1 MMTAMSGEKTM
12 SQYPLADHADEVRAQ
27 SGRPL
32 EEITLEAMRQGCLS
46 IADLSIDAETLRRQ
60 ADIAE
65 EAGFGH
71 LAGNLRRAA
80 ELTKVPNDEIMT
92 IYEALRPYR
101 TTYDRLI
108 GLAQKLERDYDAH
121 ENARFVREAARVYR
135 ERGLV

>member
-1 MMTAMSGEKTM
+1 MMAMPSDERM

-32 EEITLEAMRQGCLS
+32 AEITLEAVRQGRLS
-46 IADLSIDAETLRRQ
+46 IADLSIDSETLRKQ

-65 EAGFGH
+65 GAGFGH

-80 ELTKVPNDEIMT
+80 ELTKVPNDKIMT

-101 TTYDRLI
+101 TTYDRLV
-108 GLAQKLERDYDAH
+108 GLARELERDYDAH